1 MNYKKRCIP
10 SLIIGLVLVAAGFVC
25 MMFGMVINNKILIV
39 LAFIFTIV
47 GVGFGRPSVRGLM
60 CISVFNRKKAQEL
73 QKLEAI
79 FSGGGITQE
88 EYYARKIQLLNA
100 EYDNK

>member
-1 MNYKKRCIP
+1 
-10 SLIIGLVLVAAGFVC
+10 
-25 MMFGMVINNKILIV
+25 
-39 LAFIFTIV
+39 
-47 GVGFGRPSVRGLM
+47 M
-60 CISVFNRKKAQEL
+60 CISVFNGKKAQEL

>member
-1 MNYKKRCIP
+1 MTYKQRCI
-10 SLIIGLVLVAAGFVC
+10 LGIIIGVVLVIGGFVC
-25 MMFGMVINNKILIV
+25 GFFGTFLHNTVLII
-39 LAFIFTIV
+39 LAFVFTMV
-47 GVGFGRPSVRGLM
+47 GVVFGRRSTRGLL

-79 FSGGGITQE
+79 FAGGGITQE

>member
-1 MNYKKRCIP
+1 MTYKKRCILF
-10 SLIIGLVLVAAGFVC
+10 LIIGLVLVAGGFVC
-25 MMFGMVINNKILIV
+25 GFFGTFFHNKVLIV
-39 LAFIFTIV
+39 LAVVLAIV
-47 GVGFGRPSVRGLM
+47 GAGFGRPSVRGLI
-60 CISVFNRKKAQEL
+60 CVSVFNRKKEQEL

-79 FSGGGITQE
+79 FAGGGITQE